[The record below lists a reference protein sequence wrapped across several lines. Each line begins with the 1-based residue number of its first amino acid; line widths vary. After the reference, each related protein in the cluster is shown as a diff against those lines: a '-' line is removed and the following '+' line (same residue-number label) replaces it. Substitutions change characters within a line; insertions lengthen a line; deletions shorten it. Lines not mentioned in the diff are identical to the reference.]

1 MLIEKTDGALRAL
14 LVGHAVVQLGS
25 ELVDADA
32 VTFKHDE
39 KMIHHVSGLIAQMVA
54 GRIGLGGERIGHAR
68 VRALVTGKAR
78 QHHLRR
84 FHVLGG
90 QSHLVGLLDHLLQR
104 RVGIAREQAERV
116 ATLPRIAASV
126 DGPRKRLE
134 RGADLRRRSLLPL
147 GNVSFFAHEK
157 PFKR

>member
-1 MLIEKTDGALRAL
+1 MGAL
-14 LVGHAVVQLGS
+14 LVGHAVVQFGS

-32 VTFKHDE
+32 VTFKHDK

-54 GRIGLGGERIGHAR
+54 GRVGLGGERIGHAR
-68 VRALVTGKAR
+68 IRALVTGKAR
-78 QHHLRR
+78 QHDLRR
-84 FHVLGG
+84 FNVLGC

-116 ATLPRIAASV
+116 AALPCLAASV
-126 DGPRKRLE
+126 DGSRQRLE
-134 RGADLRRRSLLPL
+134 RGADLRCGSLLPL
-147 GNVSFFAHEK
+147 GDVSFIAHEK